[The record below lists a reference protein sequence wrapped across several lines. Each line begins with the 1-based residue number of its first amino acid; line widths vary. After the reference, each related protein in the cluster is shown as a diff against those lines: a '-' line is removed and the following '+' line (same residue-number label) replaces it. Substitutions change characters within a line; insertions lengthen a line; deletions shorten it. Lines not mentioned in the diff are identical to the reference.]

1 MSAKMQRRRTPE
13 LEHDQL
19 RDVAQGFEP
28 KESCG
33 FVQFL
38 QHGYPNPLVRWHYHE
53 EYELHLIVATSGR
66 AFVGDYIGEFRPGHL
81 VLVGPGVPHT
91 WVSSNVSGDGVPVRD
106 MLLNFAHAPLEGM
119 MQSMPETR
127 CLRALL
133 ERARHGVEFFGL
145 GARAIEVFEGLREQR
160 GVPRL
165 AGFLQ
170 FLWELAHW
178 SEYRLLSAATSP
190 WAMQDIA
197 HANISG
203 ILNEIMENS
212 ELQFSIT
219 DFSRRLGMSDPQFS
233 RLFKK
238 ATGNSFVVFVNRLRI
253 NKACQL
259 LMETDRYITNICYD
273 VGFNNVANFNRHF
286 LEIKGVTPREFRLQA
301 GARWVQELP
310 GGGGL

>member
-1 MSAKMQRRRTPE
+1 MTAKNQRSRTPE
-13 LEHDQL
+13 LEHEQL
-19 RDVAQGFEP
+19 RDVARGFEP

-53 EYELHLIVATSGR
+53 EYELHLIVASSGR
-66 AFVGDYIGEFRPGHL
+66 VFVGDYIGEFHPGHL
-81 VLVGPGVPHT
+81 VLVGPGVPHN
-91 WVSSNVSGDGVPVRD
+91 WVSSNVSREGVPLRD

-127 CLRALL
+127 GLRALL
-133 ERARHGVEFFGL
+133 ERARHGIEFL
-145 GARAIEVFEGLREQR
+145 GMGERARAAFECLREQR

-165 AGFLQ
+165 ATFLQ
-170 FLWELAHW
+170 LMWELAHW
-178 SEYRLLSAATSP
+178 PEYRLLSTATTPLAISP
-190 WAMQDIA
+190 NE
-197 HANISG
+197 HATISS
-203 ILNEIMENS
+203 ILNEIMENF

-219 DFSRRLGMSDPQFS
+219 DFSSRLGMSDPQFS

-238 ATGNSFVVFVNRLRI
+238 ATGNNFVVFVNRLRI

-286 LEIKGVTPREFRLQA
+286 LEIKGITPKEFRRQA
-301 GARWVQELP
+301 SARWAQDMQ
-310 GGGGL
+310 GG